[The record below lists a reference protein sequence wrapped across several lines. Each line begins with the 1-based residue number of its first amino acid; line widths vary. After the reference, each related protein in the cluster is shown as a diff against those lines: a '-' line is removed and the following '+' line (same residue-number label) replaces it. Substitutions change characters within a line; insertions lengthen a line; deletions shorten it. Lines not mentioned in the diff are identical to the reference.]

1 MSDDIE
7 KVELDESAADAI
19 AERVAGLI
27 PETDDSAIKALQA
40 EVAELKTLLSKPQR
54 TEYADI
60 EAGKAAPKPND
71 PAPIYGGD
79 DQYTSVGD
87 NDADVAVNL
96 FLVSKMLEAAK
107 KRPTARLR
115 QVMTGAAE
123 AALKGQPTP
132 IRRTVDSSG
141 FTKAQDVD
149 GFVAKTYGE
158 FRREAIKA
166 MTSTGANAGDEWVP
180 TFATSELWRDVHLAT
195 AVSASVPRIAMPTN
209 PFDLPTLDS
218 DVTFY
223 HASTENTAVTGS
235 QPNTGKA
242 TLTAKKIQADVT
254 FSGEVEEDSIIAIAP
269 TVRANLVR
277 RGAQTID
284 DLIVHGD
291 TETGGTGN
299 VNTDNGAPASGAF
312 YLALDG
318 LRKFAIVTNT
328 GQASNVNA
336 ALTTANFTTV
346 RGLLGKYGGRPSDL
360 RIVLGQSTLNS
371 MYDISQVKTLDVY
384 GPNATILQGELA
396 RFFGI
401 PILLSEATP
410 VTDSDLVEADG
421 KSNATAGT
429 KGWLVLFNVNGWKQ
443 GFRREFTIE
452 SDRNIQTD
460 SNILVASFRM
470 ALIPSGISVKHT
482 AVGYNVTV

>member
-1 MSDDIE
+1 MSEDIE

-19 AERVAGLI
+19 ADKVVGKLAP
-27 PETDDSAIKALQA
+27 PEDPRIKAL
-40 EVAELKTLLSKPQR
+40 EETVAELKALSVKPQR
-54 TEYADI
+54 SELDEPGI
-60 EAGKAAPKPND
+60 KAQPGESAF
-71 PAPIYGGD
+71 YGGND
-79 DQYTSVGD
+79 HYTSVGETD
-87 NDADVAVNL
+87 SDVAVNL
-96 FLVSKMLEAAK
+96 FLTSKVLQAAK
-107 KRPTARLR
+107 QTPSRRLK
-115 QVMTGAAE
+115 QVMEGAAE
-123 AALKGQPTP
+123 AAFKAGPKATP
-132 IRRTVDSSG
+132 RIVKANGYTV
-141 FTKAQDVD
+141 AQDPD
-149 GFVAKTYGE
+149 GFVGATY
-158 FRREAIKA
+158 REKWAETKA
-166 MTSTGANAGDEWVP
+166 MVSTTANQGDEWVP
-180 TFATSELWRDVHLAT
+180 TFALAELWRDVHLAT
-195 AVSASVPRIAMPTN
+195 AVSAAVPRVNMPTN
-209 PFDLPTLDS
+209 PFDLPTLDA

-223 HASTENTAVTGS
+223 YASSENTSVTGS

-254 FSGEVEEDSIIAIAP
+254 FSGETEEDSIIAIAP

-291 TETGGTGN
+291 TETAATGN

-312 YLALDG
+312 YTALDG

-328 GQASNVNA
+328 AQKSDLA
-336 ALTTANFTTV
+336 AATTTANFTTV

-371 MYDISQVKTLDVY
+371 WYDISQVKTVDVY
-384 GPNATILQGELA
+384 GPNATIVQGELA

-429 KGWLVLFNVNGWKQ
+429 KGWFALFNVNGWKH
-443 GFRREFTIE
+443 GFRREFNIE
-452 SDRNIQTD
+452 ADRNIQTD

-470 ALIPSGISVKHT
+470 ALIPSGISTKHT